1 MERDNKKR
9 VKSLFSLS
17 ALLASF
23 FGAAMVAS
31 AFAYFNYKFSE
42 YKFIDFK
49 QWVFY
54 EKSDIF
60 IPKKDRYIVVFY
72 SSKDKD
78 TMDKLAKIDLNTHI
92 LAIDYYNE
100 VRKNSKNTTF
110 LRSGTKNSLNFIQRF
125 NIYESPSIFFI
136 KKTKDSL
143 YKQDSMIRK
152 LDNLD
157 ELSKEPE
164 FDNKNTQR

>member
-1 MERDNKKR
+1 MI
-9 VKSLFSLS
+9 
-17 ALLASF
+17 
-23 FGAAMVAS
+23 AA

-49 QWVFY
+49 KWVFY

-60 IPKKDRYIVVFY
+60 TPSAEKYVVVFY
-72 SSKDKD
+72 SSKEKD
-78 TMDKLAKIDLNTHI
+78 TMKQLSEINLNLPI
-92 LAIDYYNE
+92 LAIDYYNK
-100 VRKNSKNTTF
+100 VRQNTENTTF

-136 KKTKDSL
+136 KKHKDSL

-152 LDNLD
+152 LDNLK
-157 ELSKEPE
+157 ELSKQI
-164 FDNKNTQR
+164 KNL

>member
-1 MERDNKKR
+1 VARGGG
-9 VKSLFSLS
+9 KSLFSLS
-17 ALLASF
+17 TLLASF
-23 FGAAMVAS
+23 FGAAMIAA

-49 QWVFY
+49 EWVFY
-54 EKSDIF
+54 EKNDIF
-60 IPKKDRYIVVFY
+60 IPDKEKYIVVFY
-72 SSKDKD
+72 SSKENN
-78 TMDKLAKIDLNTHI
+78 TMEQLVNIDLSLPV
-92 LAIDYYNE
+92 LAIDYYNQ
-100 VRKNSKNTTF
+100 VRDNGKNTTF

-136 KKTKDSL
+136 KKSKDSL

-157 ELSKEPE
+157 ELSKEI
-164 FDNKNTQR
+164 NSL

>member
-1 MERDNKKR
+1 MARQGGR
-9 VKSLFSLS
+9 SFLSLS
-17 ALLASF
+17 TILASF

-49 QWVFY
+49 ELVFY
-54 EKSDIF
+54 EKNDIF
-60 IPKKDRYIVVFY
+60 FPKAEKYIVIFY
-72 SSKDKD
+72 SSKEKG
-78 TMDKLAKIDLNTHI
+78 TVEQLANAQLNFPI

-100 VRKNSKNTTF
+100 AQQNSKHTIF
-110 LRSGTKNSLNFIQRF
+110 LRSGTKNSLSFIQRF

-136 KKTKDSL
+136 KKSKDTL

-152 LDNLD
+152 LDNLK
-157 ELSKEPE
+157 ELSQQI
-164 FDNKNTQR
+164 DSL

>member
-1 MERDNKKR
+1 MI
-9 VKSLFSLS
+9 
-17 ALLASF
+17 A
-23 FGAAMVAS
+23 G

-49 QWVFY
+49 EWTFY

-60 IPKKDRYIVVFY
+60 KPTADKYIVVFY
-72 SSKDKD
+72 SSRESN
-78 TMDKLAKIDLNTHI
+78 TQNKLAKINLNLPI
-92 LAIDYYNE
+92 IAIDYYNT
-100 VRKNSKNTTF
+100 VIPNSKTTTF

-136 KKTKDSL
+136 KKSKETL

-157 ELSKEPE
+157 ELSSEVK
-164 FDNKNTQR
+164 QL

>member
-1 MERDNKKR
+1 MANGGG
-9 VKSLFSLS
+9 KSLFSVTT
-17 ALLASF
+17 LLASF
-23 FGAAMVAS
+23 FGAAMIAG

-49 QWVFY
+49 EWIFY

-60 IPKKDRYIVVFY
+60 SPTHEKYVVIFY
-72 SSKDKD
+72 SSKEKD
-78 TMDKLAKIDLNTHI
+78 TMDLLSKTNLKLPI

-100 VRKNSKNTTF
+100 VQENSAGTTF
-110 LRSGTKNSLNFIQRF
+110 LRSGTKNSLSFIQRF

-136 KKTKDSL
+136 KKSKESL

-152 LDNLD
+152 LDNLE
-157 ELSKEPE
+157 ELSKSV
-164 FDNKNTQR
+164 NLL

>member
-1 MERDNKKR
+1 MAKR
-9 VKSLFSLS
+9 GGKSLFSVS
-17 ALLASF
+17 TLLASF
-23 FGAAMVAS
+23 FGAAMIAG

-49 QWVFY
+49 EWIFY

-60 IPKKDRYIVVFY
+60 SPTHEKYVVVFY
-72 SSKDKD
+72 SSKEKE
-78 TMDKLAKIDLNTHI
+78 TMNLLSKTKLKLPI

-100 VRKNSKNTTF
+100 VRQNSAGTTF
-110 LRSGTKNSLNFIQRF
+110 LRSGTKTSLSFIQRF

-136 KKTKDSL
+136 KKSKETI

-152 LDNLD
+152 LDNLE
-157 ELSKEPE
+157 ELSKNV
-164 FDNKNTQR
+164 DLL